1 MLLCGPIARVEC
13 KWVSFWSQNKTML
26 GALIIVFREVIEAG
40 LIVGIVMAATRGVAG
55 RGRWISF
62 GIGAGVLGAAVVAIF
77 AGAISQAFEGAGQE
91 LFNAS
96 VLGVAVV
103 MLMWHNAWMARHGRE
118 IAEEMLKVG
127 AAVSKGAKPLT
138 ALAIVVGLAVLREG
152 SEVVL
157 FLYGIM
163 ASGTSGSALLVG
175 GVLGIAAGAAFT
187 GLTYVGLLAI
197 PNRYIFSVTSWLI
210 ALLAAGMAAQAVQF
224 LNNAGVVV
232 ALDRTVWDTSWL
244 LSDGSLFGKLLHTLI
259 GYTERPTEMQL
270 MTYIATLFAMFLLMR
285 LARPA
290 PREQI
295 AA

>member
-1 MLLCGPIARVEC
+1 
-13 KWVSFWSQNKTML
+13 ML

-40 LIVGIVMAATRGVAG
+40 LIVGIVMAATRGVPT
-55 RGRWISF
+55 RGRWIGF
-62 GIGAGVLGAAVVAIF
+62 GILGGLVGAAVVAIF

-96 VLGVAVV
+96 VLGIAVV

-118 IAEEMLKVG
+118 IAEEMRTIG
-127 AAVSKGAKPLT
+127 TAVSEGAKPLT
-138 ALAIVVGLAVLREG
+138 ALAVVVGLAVLREG

-157 FLYGIM
+157 FLYGIF
-163 ASGTSGSALLVG
+163 ASGTSGSALLTG
-175 GVLGIAAGAAFT
+175 GLLGVAAGAAFT
-187 GLTYVGLLAI
+187 ALTYYGLLAI

-210 ALLAAGMAAQAVQF
+210 ALLAAGMAAQSVQF

-232 ALDRTVWDTSWL
+232 VFDRTVWDTSWL

-259 GYTERPTEMQL
+259 GYTERPTEIQL
-270 MTYIATLFAMFLLMR
+270 MTYIATLVAMFLLMR

-290 PREQI
+290 PRARVP
-295 AA
+295 AAAE

>member
-1 MLLCGPIARVEC
+1 
-13 KWVSFWSQNKTML
+13 ML

-55 RGRWISF
+55 RGRWINI
-62 GIGAGVLGAAVVAIF
+62 GIGGGVLGAAIVAAF
-77 AGAISQAFEGAGQE
+77 AGVISQAFEGAGQE

-96 VLGVAVV
+96 ILGIAVV

-118 IAEEMLKVG
+118 IADEMRNVG
-127 AAVSKGAKPLT
+127 TAVSEGAKPLT

-157 FLYGIM
+157 FLYGIL

-187 GLTYVGLLAI
+187 ALTYFGLLAI
-197 PNRYIFSVTSWLI
+197 PSRYIFSVTSWLI
-210 ALLAAGMAAQAVQF
+210 ALLAAGMASQAVQF

-232 ALDRTVWDTSWL
+232 ALDRTIWDTSWL
-244 LSDGSLFGKLLHTLI
+244 LSEGSLFGRMLHALI

-270 MTYIATLFAMFLLMR
+270 MVYGATLLAMFLLMR
-285 LARPA
+285 LARTS
-290 PREQI
+290 PRERI
-295 AA
+295 AAAE